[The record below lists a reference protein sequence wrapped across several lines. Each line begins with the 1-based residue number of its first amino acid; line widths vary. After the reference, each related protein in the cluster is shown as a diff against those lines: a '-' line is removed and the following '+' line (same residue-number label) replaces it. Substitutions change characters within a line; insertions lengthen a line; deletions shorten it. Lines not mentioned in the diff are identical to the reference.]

1 MVAAQAQGMD
11 VRCEA
16 EVALCLIPL
25 MEWLLLTGSDT
36 VAIDHLLFLVLILNP
51 SCWRDLS
58 SHFHPIL
65 FCATAH
71 CHVKSSFSS

>member
-36 VAIDHLLFLVLILNP
+36 VAIDHLLFLDLILNP

-58 SHFHPIL
+58 FL
-65 FCATAH
+65 
-71 CHVKSSFSS
+71 

>member
-36 VAIDHLLFLVLILNP
+36 GAIDRLLFLVLILNP

-58 SHFHPIL
+58 FL
-65 FCATAH
+65 
-71 CHVKSSFSS
+71 